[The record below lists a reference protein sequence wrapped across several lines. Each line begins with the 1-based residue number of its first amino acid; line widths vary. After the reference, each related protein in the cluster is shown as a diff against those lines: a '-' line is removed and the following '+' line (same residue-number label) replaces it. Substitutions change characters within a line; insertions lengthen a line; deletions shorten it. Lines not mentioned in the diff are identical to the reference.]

1 MTFIGVEKTE
11 YTSENRAWLAGPHGT
26 EPGTTPSTTLD
37 LTTFGDA
44 KFADV
49 IKSGCVL
56 GKITASGKFGP
67 YDPAASDG
75 RQTAARLLFN
85 TVNRKPGRQW
95 EGNAGV
101 IHAFINESKLP
112 YTGIGGLDT
121 AAKTALKHLVL
132 V

>member
-1 MTFIGVEKTE
+1 MTYIGIEKTE
-11 YTSENRAWLAGPHGT
+11 YTSESRAWLAGPHGT
-26 EPGTTPSTTLD
+26 EPGTNPGLTLD
-37 LTTFGDA
+37 LTTFSDA

-49 IKSGCVL
+49 VKSGCVL
-56 GKITASGKFGP
+56 GKITASGKYGP

-75 RQTAARLLFN
+75 RQTASRLLFN
-85 TVNRKPGRQW
+85 TVNRKAGRTY

-101 IHAFINESKLP
+101 IHAFVTESKLP

-121 AAKTALKHLVL
+121 AAKTALKHLIL